1 MLNWLSRAWVVY
13 AHASGVLMLT
23 LACAWGI
30 LEMAAGDGPVIERV
44 SEVTLG
50 TPTVPYQGK
59 LRYSY
64 DTRRYES
71 CPGEVV
77 YTATSQTNHGP
88 QAVVTFRRPLRA
100 IDISARPIEAAA
112 EVSLPESMFPA
123 RWAFISAVHSRCPTR
138 ERLDVLVEFT
148 FEVTR

>member
-1 MLNWLSRAWVVY
+1 MLSWLYRAWAIY
-13 AHASGVLMLT
+13 AHASGVLVLT

-30 LEMAAGDGPVIERV
+30 LEMAARDGPVIERV
-44 SEVTLG
+44 SPVTLHTAH
-50 TPTVPYQGK
+50 TPYLGR

-71 CPGEVV
+71 CPGEVI

-100 IDISARPIEAAA
+100 IEINDRPIEANAD
-112 EVSLPESMFPA
+112 VSLPESMFPA
-123 RWAFISAVHSRCPTR
+123 RWHFISAVHSRCPTR
-138 ERLDVLVEFT
+138 ERVDILAEFT